1 MKQVAIYMRVSTE
14 NQEDEETIENQ
25 YIEILKRIE
34 EDGNIL
40 MSDCDYRDNGWTG
53 TILKR
58 PALDQLRAEAKNTKN
73 FDIVYVFDKGRI
85 AREYWMQ
92 EVVINELQDLGIQT
106 ISLYDLNPTTASE
119 QVMAGMQGLFH
130 QYERVK
136 IAERMRIGKMRKV
149 KDNKKLLGYNPK
161 FGYDYLPR
169 IKGGVNERDG
179 QFVINEKQA
188 EIVRLIFS
196 FYAEGKTKYWIREEL
211 HRLNITPPKGKSES
225 WSLGTLDRLPTDTTY
240 MGTHYY
246 NKTESIEP
254 TNPQKITEY
263 RRVKKGS
270 RKARPADEWLPIS
283 VPAIV
288 ETELFNKV
296 QKQLARNKRLN
307 KRNNKK
313 NNYLLQ
319 GIIECE
325 CGYSRTGEGF
335 DGSLYYRCS
344 ERVNKVKAARKCFLH
359 GVNATVLDDL
369 VWRNVSQLLTQPE
382 LVYEQAKKWKDGLS
396 PLEVRLETLQ
406 GRLNELD
413 ESESRFAKMYG
424 GGFMTESIYKDNV
437 HDINESR
444 RKILAEQSAVK
455 DELMNKPVVPLEKL
469 VSGVVKL
476 VQDLDFLSKQEIIR
490 RTVTKVVATKEEVT
504 VWGHI
509 PVYVEKEISLNA
521 KHSNTSNSNQSESD
535 SNLGGIGLNAKH
547 RHCWSAKR
555 RKIDAF

>member
-25 YIEILKRIE
+25 YGEILKRIE

-40 MSDCDYRDNGWTG
+40 MSDCEYRDDGWTG

-92 EVVINELQDLGIQT
+92 EVVINELQDLGVQT
-106 ISLYDLNPTTASE
+106 ISLYDLNPTTPSE

-136 IAERMRIGKMRKV
+136 IAERMRIGKRRKV

-169 IKGGVNERDG
+169 IKGGINERDG
-179 QFVINEKQA
+179 QFAINEKQA
-188 EIVRLIFS
+188 EVVRLIFG

-211 HRLNITPPKGKSES
+211 YRLNITPPKGKSDS
-225 WSLGTLDRLPTDTTY
+225 WSLGTLDRMPTDTTY
-240 MGTHYY
+240 MGIHYY

-254 TNPQKITEY
+254 TNPQKIIEY

-270 RKARPADEWLPIS
+270 RKARPSSEWLPVN
-283 VPAIV
+283 VPVII

-296 QKQLARNKRLN
+296 QEQLARNKRIN

-313 NNYLLQ
+313 NDYLLK
-319 GIIECE
+319 GIIECD
-325 CGYSRTGEGF
+325 CSHSRTGEGF

-344 ERVNKVKAARKCFLH
+344 ERLSKVKAARKCFLH
-359 GVNATVLDDL
+359 GINATVLDDL

-382 LVYEQAKKWKDGLS
+382 LVYEQAKKWKEGLS

-424 GGFMTESIYKDNV
+424 GGFMAESIYKDNV

-444 RKILAEQSAVK
+444 RKIVAEMSAIH
-455 DELMNKPVVPLEKL
+455 DELTNKPVVPLEKL
-469 VSGVVKL
+469 VAGVVKL
-476 VQDLDFLSKQEIIR
+476 VKDLDFLSKQEIIR
-490 RTVTKVVATKEEVT
+490 RTITKVVATKEEVT

-509 PVYVEKEISLNA
+509 PVYVEKEISLNV
-521 KHSNTSNSNQSESD
+521 KHSNTSNPNQSDSD
-535 SNLGGIGLNAKH
+535 PKLGGIGLNAKH
-547 RHCWSAKR
+547 RNR
-555 RKIDAF
+555 RPA